1 MTPAVIL
8 IIISLLFSFF
18 FSGMEV
24 AFVSSNKVR
33 IDLDA
38 QNHTVIGRI
47 LTLFTRHQRQFITT
61 LLVGNNIALVIFGIS
76 IATLTRP
83 LIAVIWD
90 QSLFII
96 LGQTIVATIAI
107 LLTSEFLSNALFRI
121 NPNFC
126 LRFFAIPTFLIY
138 IILYPITRF
147 STGISDSILRL
158 SGIKI
163 EKNIPENSVSIDELD
178 QFLQQSIEDSN
189 NDQPVETEVKILQ
202 NALEF
207 STRST
212 RECMIPRPEIIA
224 VNIDETSEHTLIKRF
239 TDTGFSK
246 LLVYKDNIDHIIGY
260 IHSSDLFKRSVDWKT
275 YIRPITQVAE
285 TMPAQK
291 LMKSL
296 MQQKKS
302 IAVVVNEY
310 GGTAGIITL
319 EDLVE
324 EIFGDIEDEHD
335 TPRYFSKKID
345 DRTYEFS
352 GRMEISKINEIYHLD
367 LPESDEYLTIAGYIL
382 HDHQTIPQ
390 PGETVENGKYSFEIL
405 DRNNSRI
412 GRVRMRIAETDS
424 VAGAKEKECEKR

>member
-1 MTPAVIL
+1 M
-8 IIISLLFSFF
+8 
-18 FSGMEV
+18 
-24 AFVSSNKVR
+24 
-33 IDLDA
+33 
-38 QNHTVIGRI
+38 
-47 LTLFTRHQRQFITT
+47 
-61 LLVGNNIALVIFGIS
+61 
-76 IATLTRP
+76 
-83 LIAVIWD
+83 
-90 QSLFII
+90 
-96 LGQTIVATIAI
+96 
-107 LLTSEFLSNALFRI
+107 
-121 NPNFC
+121 
-126 LRFFAIPTFLIY
+126 
-138 IILYPITRF
+138 
-147 STGISDSILRL
+147 
-158 SGIKI
+158 
-163 EKNIPENSVSIDELD
+163 NSH

-212 RECMIPRPEIIA
+212 RECMIPRPETIA

-319 EDLVE
+319 ED
-324 EIFGDIEDEHD
+324 
-335 TPRYFSKKID
+335 
-345 DRTYEFS
+345 
-352 GRMEISKINEIYHLD
+352 IS
-367 LPESDEYLTIAGYIL
+367 
-382 HDHQTIPQ
+382 
-390 PGETVENGKYSFEIL
+390 
-405 DRNNSRI
+405 
-412 GRVRMRIAETDS
+412 
-424 VAGAKEKECEKR
+424 

>member
-83 LIAVIWD
+83 LIAGIWD

-212 RECMIPRPEIIA
+212 RECMIPRPEI
-224 VNIDETSEHTLIKRF
+224 
-239 TDTGFSK
+239 TGFSK

-367 LPESDEYLTIAGYIL
+367 LPESDEYMTIAGYIL

>member
-83 LIAVIWD
+83 LIAGIWD

-224 VNIDETSEHTLIKRF
+224 VNIDETSERTLIKRF

-296 MQQKKS
+296 MHTS
-302 IAVVVNEY
+302 
-310 GGTAGIITL
+310 G
-319 EDLVE
+319 
-324 EIFGDIEDEHD
+324 
-335 TPRYFSKKID
+335 FS
-345 DRTYEFS
+345 
-352 GRMEISKINEIYHLD
+352 
-367 LPESDEYLTIAGYIL
+367 
-382 HDHQTIPQ
+382 
-390 PGETVENGKYSFEIL
+390 
-405 DRNNSRI
+405 
-412 GRVRMRIAETDS
+412 
-424 VAGAKEKECEKR
+424 